1 MKPVLLA
8 AFAAFTLG
16 TATSALAEKK
26 EAVDIAAS
34 LKGKLV
40 ALQGDEVV
48 DAELTGDPEYY
59 VLYHSAS
66 W

>member
-1 MKPVLLA
+1 MKPILLA

-16 TATSALAEKK
+16 TATSALAEQ

-34 LKGKLV
+34 LKGKLI

>member
-1 MKPVLLA
+1 MKSILLA
-8 AFAAFTLG
+8 AFAAFALG
-16 TATSALAEKK
+16 TAVSALAEKK
-26 EAVDIAAS
+26 ETVDVAAS

-40 ALQGDEVV
+40 ALKGDEVV